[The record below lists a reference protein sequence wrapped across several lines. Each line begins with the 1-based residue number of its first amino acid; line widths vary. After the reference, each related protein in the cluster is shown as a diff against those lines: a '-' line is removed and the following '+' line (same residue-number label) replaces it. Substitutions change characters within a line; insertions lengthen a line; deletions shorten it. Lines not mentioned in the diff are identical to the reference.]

1 MTILTF
7 VLGMITGAVV
17 LVIGYWIWLRNMA
30 KHFTERDIMENAR
43 KGAEALNMKFKD
55 DPMQNAMDA
64 WEKYRKEN
72 DNDI

>member
-17 LVIGYWIWLRNMA
+17 LVIGYIAWARNEFKKYTKNEIKNFA
-30 KHFTERDIMENAR
+30 E
-43 KGAEALNMKFKD
+43 KGAEFLYVKLKD

-72 DNDI
+72 D

>member
-17 LVIGYWIWLRNMA
+17 LVIGYIVWLQNEFKKYTKNEIKDLA
-30 KHFTERDIMENAR
+30 A
-43 KGAEALNMKFKD
+43 KGAEAFNVKFKD

-72 DNDI
+72 ES

>member
-17 LVIGYWIWLRNMA
+17 LVIGYITWARNEF
-30 KHFTERDIMENAR
+30 KKYTKNEIKDLTV
-43 KGAEALNMKFKD
+43 KGAEVFNVKFKD

-64 WEKYRKEN
+64 WDKYRKEN
-72 DNDI
+72 ES